1 MKLKSIVLTAAVA
14 VMATQAFAAR
24 PVSIKYTE
32 DIVVEGDQIYSH
44 YVVTCSNGDKQD
56 ISAWD
61 RRKTWCVGRGLKDD
75 CSKKQI
81 KTAKQVCR

>member
-1 MKLKSIVLTAAVA
+1 MKLRTVLLTAAVA
-14 VMATQAFAAR
+14 ITATQAFAAR
-24 PVSIKYTE
+24 PVSIKYNE

-44 YVVTCSNGDKQD
+44 YVVSCSNGESKD

-61 RRKTWCVGRGLKDD
+61 KRKTWCVGKGLKDD

>member
-1 MKLKSIVLTAAVA
+1 MKFKHLLTAAALVA
-14 VMATQAFAAR
+14 LSSSVMAAR
-24 PVSIKYTE
+24 PVSIKYSE
-32 DIVVEGDQIYSH
+32 DIVLDDDDVYSY
-44 YVVTCSNGDKQD
+44 YVVSCSNGESKD

-61 RRKTWCVGRGLKDD
+61 NRKTWCVGKGLKED

>member
-1 MKLKSIVLTAAVA
+1 MKLKTLLITTALVAVSTAAL
-14 VMATQAFAAR
+14 AAR
-24 PVSIKYTE
+24 PTSIKYTE

-44 YVVTCSNGDKQD
+44 YVVKCSNGDEKD

-61 RRKTWCVGRGLKDD
+61 KRKTWCVGRGLKDD

>member
-1 MKLKSIVLTAAVA
+1 MKLKTILLTAVVA
-14 VMATQAFAAR
+14 MTATQAFAAR
-24 PVSIKYTE
+24 PVSIKYVE

-44 YVVTCSNGDKQD
+44 YVVSCSSGESKD

-61 RRKTWCVGRGLKDD
+61 KRKSWCVGKGAKDD

-81 KTAKQVCR
+81 KTAKKVCR